1 MSQFRHFNV
10 SDKLSAN
17 QKELQDLP
25 SAGRNLMGRAGL
37 DLIKKGGTKEGRQDK
52 GGGGG
57 EREN

>member
-25 SAGRNLMGRAGL
+25 LAQTTFEHTFTYIIIYGVE
-37 DLIKKGGTKEGRQDK
+37 IVYKKS
-52 GGGGG
+52 
-57 EREN
+57 